1 MQGVWTPAQPWES
14 VVSGRMRMFPRV
26 QEVPTTQGEEEVT
39 VEEFAAACKAR
50 LTTMYEERTKSK
62 HADPF
67 KAFNA
72 CTPALRI
79 ELNQAALE
87 FAKSWNP
94 PQES

>member
-1 MQGVWTPAQPWES
+1 M
-14 VVSGRMRMFPRV
+14 
-26 QEVPTTQGEEEVT
+26 T

-50 LTTMYEERTKSK
+50 LTTMYEERTKGK
-62 HADPF
+62 NKTTDPF

-87 FAKSWNP
+87 FAKSWEP
-94 PQES
+94 PSL